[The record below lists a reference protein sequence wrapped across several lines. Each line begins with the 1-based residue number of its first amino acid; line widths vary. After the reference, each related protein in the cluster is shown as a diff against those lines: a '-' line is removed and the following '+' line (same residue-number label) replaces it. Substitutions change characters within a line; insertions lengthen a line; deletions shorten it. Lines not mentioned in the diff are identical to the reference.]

1 MAPLV
6 GTRVLVIGGTAGL
19 GYGVAKVALAEGA
32 TVIVAS
38 TSPVKVASAQESLGG
53 GERVLGEVVDVSKE
67 DEVKALLE
75 RVGSVDHLV
84 FTVSNSTL
92 RVGGETMVDVCVAQ
106 AGEAVSPRN
115 YDTFD
120 LDTFKTFLDVRY
132 WGVPCFLVGRN
143 LL

>member
-1 MAPLV
+1 MAPLA
-6 GTRVLVIGGTAGL
+6 GARVLVIGGTAGL

-38 TSPVKVASAQESLGG
+38 TNPVKVASAQESLGG

-84 FTVSNSTL
+84 FTVSDSTL
-92 RVGGETMVDVCVAQ
+92 CV
-106 AGEAVSPRN
+106 
-115 YDTFD
+115 
-120 LDTFKTFLDVRY
+120 
-132 WGVPCFLVGRN
+132 WW
-143 LL
+143 